1 VLLRVVVLFVGALSA
16 APAWPQQR
24 ITEAEFL
31 TGIGPDHPAAR
42 STLDRLGEA
51 EAALSRARQLANPR
65 LDYTRE
71 QPSADASQDTVTLA
85 WTPPLDGRRG
95 LAIAAA
101 RAGHA
106 SAEAERAAQLVR
118 VRLLAR
124 GAFATWSQ
132 AWERRTAASQVLGLA
147 SDLARKTRL
156 KAEAGEEAGL
166 AAGRIELQRAAIAAD
181 LAEADAAYARARAVA
196 QAWRPEIADAEP
208 APLPLTAPVAGS
220 AGESPALIAL
230 RQALESARLNERLAG
245 RFWTAPE
252 LQAGIQRQD
261 QGSGRASGPVLGIS
275 WTVPVLDRGRA
286 ARLEALRRREAAE
299 ARLQVAEAR
308 RNAAVAGS
316 MAALDRLTA
325 AAAEAHTAADRAPAL
340 ALSALASFGAAEAT
354 VTDVLDTL
362 RSAHEAR
369 RREIDARAAAA
380 AAARELEAAQA
391 GLGMGEV
398 R

>member
-1 VLLRVVVLFVGALSA
+1 MSLRVVVLFVVALSA
-16 APAWPQQR
+16 TPAWPQGPV
-24 ITEAEFL
+24 TEAEFL
-31 TGIGPDHPAAR
+31 IGIGPDHPAAR

-65 LDYTRE
+65 LEYTRE

-85 WTPPLDGRRG
+85 WTPPVDGRRG

-101 RAGHA
+101 RAGRA
-106 SAEAERAAQLVR
+106 SAEAERAAHLVH

-124 GAFATWSQ
+124 EAFAAWSQ
-132 AWERRTAASQVLGLA
+132 AWERRAAAAQVLDLA
-147 SDLARKTRL
+147 GDLARKTRL

-181 LAEADAAYARARAVA
+181 LAEADAAYARAHAVA
-196 QAWRPEIADAEP
+196 QAWRPGIADAEP
-208 APLPLTAPVAGS
+208 APLSLTPAVSGS
-220 AGESPALIAL
+220 AGESPAMSAL
-230 RQALESARLNERLAG
+230 RKALESARLDERLAG

-261 QGSGRASGPVLGIS
+261 QGGGSASGPVLGIS
-275 WTVPVLDRGRA
+275 WTVPVLDRGQT
-286 ARLEALRRREAAE
+286 ARLEASRRREAAE
-299 ARLQVAEAR
+299 ARLRLAEAR
-308 RNAAVAGS
+308 RKAAVAGVS
-316 MAALDRLTA
+316 AALGRLTTAATEAHA
-325 AAAEAHTAADRAPAL
+325 AAQKAPAL
-340 ALSALASFGAAEAT
+340 ARSALASFGAGEAT

-362 RSAHEAR
+362 RSVHEAR